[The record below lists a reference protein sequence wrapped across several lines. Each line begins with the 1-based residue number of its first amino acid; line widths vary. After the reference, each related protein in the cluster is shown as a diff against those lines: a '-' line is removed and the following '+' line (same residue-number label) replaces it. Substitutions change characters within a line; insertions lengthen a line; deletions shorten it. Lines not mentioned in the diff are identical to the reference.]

1 MKNLLDR
8 EGNVDGSWV
17 QTAFNEILSTIYSCE
32 MSTEDFDKIIDDM
45 GLLVEEKAKSFN
57 NIKIDWQ
64 QIEATHYNY
73 YSTLSYIL
81 DFDEMKKIISK
92 SKIKD
97 DEWDGIQSK
106 EIPLEKINKEILKS
120 FEEDLHPNSTG
131 VEIFL
136 IREEIPNEE
145 TLQAMKDADNG
156 LGETISF
163 EEFKKEA
170 KDRVISIEKE

>member
-32 MSTEDFDKIIDDM
+32 MSIEDFDKIIDDM
-45 GLLVEEKAKSFN
+45 GLLVEEKAKNFN

-92 SKIKD
+92 
-97 DEWDGIQSK
+97 
-106 EIPLEKINKEILKS
+106 LK
-120 FEEDLHPNSTG
+120 
-131 VEIFL
+131 
-136 IREEIPNEE
+136 
-145 TLQAMKDADNG
+145 MMNG
-156 LGETISF
+156 M
-163 EEFKKEA
+163 EFKVKRFLL
-170 KDRVISIEKE
+170 KKLIKKY